1 MFKRLFHRE
10 FLSFL
15 ALTSVIWALITV
27 SKAERSTTVV
37 IYANSPSSIVEDQ
50 FITDTSIALNVE
62 VSASGINALR
72 LQEVDKESVVVE
84 ASAFSLKS
92 EGMLVVQS
100 AEVIAQLNSIYRG
113 VYSFSSATAEVMF
126 PCETL
131 ERTRVPIS
139 IEGLQNIRLP
149 EGYKWLHAITAEPDS
164 IDVVGSPEAV
174 FRARLHVNLPDFLWD
189 GNHAFDLP
197 VEGLGSSLTSISEE
211 RIEVRGASALWTE
224 NIFEVPLVL
233 GSQIV
238 DVEVWVSG
246 PKKALLSRTF
256 EELITLSAV
265 QNATNYTIVAE
276 PVKENISVL
285 SITPNRVERIGQ

>member
-1 MFKRLFHRE
+1 ML
-10 FLSFL
+10 FL

-27 SKAERSTTVV
+27 SKAERSTSVV
-37 IYANSPSSIVEDQ
+37 IYANSASSIVADQ
-50 FITDTSIALNVE
+50 YITDTSIALNVE

-72 LQEVDKESVVVE
+72 LQEVDKESVIIE
-84 ASAFSLKS
+84 PTAFALKS
-92 EGMLVVQS
+92 DGMLVIQS

-113 VYSFSSATAEVMF
+113 IYSFSTATSEVLF
-126 PCETL
+126 PCEEL
-131 ERTRVPIS
+131 ERTRIPIT
-139 IEGLQNIRLP
+139 IEGTQNIRLP
-149 EGYKWLHAITAEPDS
+149 EGYKWLHEVSVDPDS
-164 IDVVGSPEAV
+164 IDIVGSPEAV

-224 NIFEVPLVL
+224 DKFEVPLVL

-246 PKKALLSRTF
+246 PKKALISRTF

-265 QNATNYTIVAE
+265 QNESNYIIVAE

>member
-15 ALTSVIWALITV
+15 ALTSIIWVLISV

-72 LQEVDKESVVVE
+72 LQKVDKEIVIVQ
-84 ASAFSLKS
+84 SADFALKS
-92 EGMLVVQS
+92 KGMLVVQS
-100 AEVIAQLNSIYRG
+100 AEVIAQLNSVYRG
-113 VYSFSSATAEVMF
+113 IYSFSTATTEVLF
-126 PCETL
+126 PCEEL
-131 ERTRVPIS
+131 ERTRLPIAL
-139 IEGLQNIRLP
+139 EGLQNIRLP
-149 EGYKWLHAITAEPDS
+149 IGYKWSQNISMEPDS

-174 FRARLHVNLPDFLWD
+174 FRARLHVNLPEFLWD

-211 RIEVRGASALWTE
+211 RIEVRGTSALWTE
-224 NIFEVPLVL
+224 NKFEVPLVL

-265 QNATNYTIVAE
+265 QNESNYTIVAE

-285 SITPNRVERIGQ
+285 SITPNRVERIR

>member
-15 ALTSVIWALITV
+15 ALTSIIWVLISV

-72 LQEVDKESVVVE
+72 LQKVDKEIVIVQ
-84 ASAFSLKS
+84 SADFALKS
-92 EGMLVVQS
+92 KGMLVVQS
-100 AEVIAQLNSIYRG
+100 AEVIAQLNSVYRG
-113 VYSFSSATAEVMF
+113 IYSFSTATTEVLF
-126 PCETL
+126 PCEEL
-131 ERTRVPIS
+131 ERTRLPIAL
-139 IEGLQNIRLP
+139 EGLQNIRLP
-149 EGYKWLHAITAEPDS
+149 IGYKWSQNISMEPDS

-174 FRARLHVNLPDFLWD
+174 FRARLHVNLPEFLWD

-211 RIEVRGASALWTE
+211 RIEVRGTSALWTE
-224 NIFEVPLVL
+224 NKFEVPLVL

-265 QNATNYTIVAE
+265 QNESNYTIVAE

-285 SITPNRVERIGQ
+285 SITPNRVERIRQ

>member
-15 ALTSVIWALITV
+15 ALTSIIWVLISV

-72 LQEVDKESVVVE
+72 LQKVDKEIVTVQ
-84 ASAFSLKS
+84 SADFTLKS
-92 EGMLVVQS
+92 KGMLVVQS
-100 AEVIAQLNSIYRG
+100 AEVIAQLNSVYRG
-113 VYSFSSATAEVMF
+113 IYSFSTATTEVLF
-126 PCETL
+126 PCEEL
-131 ERTRVPIS
+131 ERTRLPIAL
-139 IEGLQNIRLP
+139 EGLQNIRLP
-149 EGYKWLHAITAEPDS
+149 IGYKWSQNISMEPDS

-174 FRARLHVNLPDFLWD
+174 FRARLHVNLPEFLWD

-211 RIEVRGASALWTE
+211 RIEVRGTSALWTE
-224 NIFEVPLVL
+224 NKFEVPLVL

-265 QNATNYTIVAE
+265 QNESNYTIVAE

-285 SITPNRVERIGQ
+285 SITPNRVERIRQ